1 MQVTAYLHFNGDC
14 EAALKF
20 YERALGGK
28 IDCLIRYEG
37 TPAEQQA
44 PAEFHNKVL
53 HGRLNLNG
61 QVIMASDCPPG
72 RYHKPQGFAITLGVS
87 DAGEAERVFN
97 SLAGDGSVTMPIQ
110 ETFWAVRYGMVTDRF
125 GTPWM
130 INCEKRIDIPTEDKQ
145 PAYAGAH

>member
-28 IDCLIRYEG
+28 IDCLFRYEG
-37 TPAEQQA
+37 TPAEAQA
-44 PAEFHNKVL
+44 PADYRSKVL

-61 QVIMASDCPPG
+61 QIIMASDCPPG
-72 RYHKPQGFAITLGVS
+72 RYRKPQGFAITLGVA

-97 SLAGDGSVTMPIQ
+97 ALAGDGNVTMPIQ

-130 INCEKRIDIPTEDKQ
+130 INCEKRIDIPTQDKE
-145 PAYAGAH
+145 PAYAGAR